1 MLTLVKFLE
10 YFLTM
15 RKNINIFVYVIAF
28 FVAVVAILYYFKPF
42 SFIASWTPQSF
53 KIINE
58 NPLYAYWAD
67 WLKVLTVLLA
77 AVGIWVGAASQNTVK
92 MMKPPLIMFA
102 FAATFVTI
110 GYTIGAYC
118 RSFLGFELPSMGI
131 DTMISA
137 LSIPCLI
144 VGSFLAI
151 SRAKA
156 PISQTKKIAFWT
168 VSAIASI
175 AAIAFIILPS
185 LQSADPIDLKLI
197 VVSFEVGLLVA
208 FIAAW
213 RVMVTFWGAIIGA
226 DWFWMSL
233 GFMLLILH
241 FAYLFIPNAPNIDV
255 FSFINLLWVGGF
267 LLSSLGGF
275 MQAFPAFD

>member
-1 MLTLVKFLE
+1 MTLVKFLE

-28 FVAVVAILYYFKPF
+28 FVVIVAVLYHFKPF
-42 SFIASWTPQSF
+42 SFIASWTPNSF
-53 KIINE
+53 KVISE
-58 NPLYAYWAD
+58 NPIYAYWAD

-77 AVGIWVGAASQNTVK
+77 AIGIWVGAASPNTVRL
-92 MMKPPLIMFA
+92 MKPPLIMFA

-110 GYTIGAYC
+110 GYTIGAYY
-118 RSFLGFELPSMGI
+118 RSFVGYELSSLSF
-131 DTMISA
+131 DTIISA
-137 LSIPCLI
+137 LSIPFLI
-144 VGSFLAI
+144 IGSFLAI
-151 SRAKA
+151 ARAKA
-156 PISQTKKIAFWT
+156 PLTQNKKIAFWV
-168 VSAIASI
+168 VSII
-175 AAIAFIILPS
+175 AATLAFVMMILPS
-185 LQSADPIDLKLI
+185 LQSSDSLDLKLI
-197 VVSFEVGLLVA
+197 VVAFEVGLLVA
-208 FIAAW
+208 FIGAF
-213 RVMVTFWGAIIGA
+213 RVLVTFWGAIIGA

-255 FSFINLLWVGGF
+255 FSYVNLLWIGGF

>member
-1 MLTLVKFLE
+1 
-10 YFLTM
+10 M
-15 RKNINIFVYVIAF
+15 RKKIPIFVYSIAF
-28 FVAVVAILYYFKPF
+28 FVAIVGILYYFKPL
-42 SFIASWTPQSF
+42 SFTASWTPQSF
-53 KIINE
+53 KVTSE
-58 NPLYAYWAD
+58 NPIYAYWAD
-67 WLKVLTVLLA
+67 WLKVFTVLLA
-77 AVGIWVGAASQNTVK
+77 AVGIWFGATSQNTIR

-110 GYTIGAYC
+110 GYTIGAYY
-118 RSFLGFELPSMGI
+118 RSFVGYELSSLSF

-151 SRAKA
+151 ARAKA
-156 PISQTKKIAFWT
+156 PLTQNKKNMFWV
-168 VSAIASI
+168 VSII
-175 AAIAFIILPS
+175 AATLAFVMMILPT
-185 LQSADPIDLKLI
+185 LQSSDSLDLKLI

-208 FIAAW
+208 FIGAF
-213 RVMVTFWGAIIGA
+213 RVLVTFWGAIIGA

-255 FSFINLLWVGGF
+255 FSYVNLLWIGGF
-267 LLSSLGGF
+267 LLSSFGGF
-275 MQAFPAFD
+275 LQAFPAFD